1 MAHGEYKEGRG
12 RNFAMVQKLE
22 NMPDD
27 WRERLEELGLPIAYV
42 VHDKDVYTEREDKR
56 DLSAPGCKPGDK
68 VPDHVHI
75 FVYFSG
81 KRTASGVVEMFSDFG
96 IKYAQKIEC
105 KNAYLAYMLH
115 LRQEG
120 KHKYDYSEMILLNGI
135 KVNFADLSDIDF
147 SDVKRFA
154 QEYNITRFS
163 ELVDASMYK
172 DPPVFRYVTS
182 HYALTCAYFADKRE
196 D

>member
-12 RNFAMVQKLE
+12 RNFAMVQQLK

-27 WRERLEELGLPIAYV
+27 WRERLEELGLPLAYV
-42 VHDKDVYTEREDKR
+42 VHDKDVYTERDDRR
-56 DLSAPGCKPGDK
+56 DLPRDDNKIGDA
-68 VPDHVHI
+68 VPAHVHI

-81 KRTASGVVEMFSDFG
+81 KRTASGVVEMFSEFG
-96 IKYAQKIEC
+96 IKYAEKIEC

-120 KHKYDYSEMILLNGI
+120 KHRYDYSEMVLINGI

-147 SDVKRFA
+147 SDVLAFA
-154 QEYNITRFS
+154 EEYNITRFS
-163 ELVDASMYK
+163 ELVQASRRK
-172 DPPVFRYVTS
+172 DPPIFRYVTS
-182 HYALTCAYFADKRE
+182 HYALVCAYFADTRE
-196 D
+196 

>member
-22 NMPDD
+22 NLPED

-42 VHDKDVYTEREDKR
+42 VHDKDVYTEREDRR
-56 DLSAPGCKPGDK
+56 DLARGDCKPGDK
-68 VPDHVHI
+68 VPAHVHI

-81 KRTASGVVEMFSDFG
+81 KRTASGVAQMFSEFG
-96 IKYAQKIEC
+96 IKYAEKVEC

-120 KHKYDYSEMILLNGI
+120 KHRYDYSEMVLLNGI

-147 SDVKRFA
+147 SDVLAFA
-154 QEYNITRFS
+154 EEYNITRFS
-163 ELVDASMYK
+163 ELVQASRRK
-172 DPPVFRYVTS
+172 DPPIFRYVTS
-182 HYALTCAYFADKRE
+182 HYALVCAFFADVRE
-196 D
+196 